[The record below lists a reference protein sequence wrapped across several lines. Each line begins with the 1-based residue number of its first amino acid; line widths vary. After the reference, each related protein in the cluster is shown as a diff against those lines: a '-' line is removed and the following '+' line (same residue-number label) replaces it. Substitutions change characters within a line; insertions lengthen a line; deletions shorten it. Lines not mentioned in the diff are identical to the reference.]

1 MDGTGVCTT
10 CGVADTKL
18 NDEHT
23 CPDCAG
29 DGMAAPA
36 ESGDMAAEGDEMAAP
51 AEEGDM
57 PATE

>member
-1 MDGTGVCTT
+1 
-10 CGVADTKL
+10 
-18 NDEHT
+18 
-23 CPDCAG
+23 
-29 DGMAAPA
+29 MAAPA